1 MSATNRPAPWLSADK
16 APDEH
21 KLLTSTWQVGAT
33 QDRNG
38 ILVLNL
44 KRLDDTSPTWTRI
57 AVAPDGS
64 ILAKGSGSTSKESW
78 ATIAP
83 TLKALKD
90 D

>member
-1 MSATNRPAPWLSADK
+1 LAGRRDSGSQRHP
-16 APDEH
+16 
-21 KLLTSTWQVGAT
+21 
-33 QDRNG
+33 
-38 ILVLNL
+38 VLNL